1 MGTISEKLK
10 KLRKERGLTIQAV
23 TEGAGI
29 PLRTYQNYEYGQR
42 EISVDALVK
51 LANFYGVSADHL
63 IGLDA
68 EETKPEKVQKKI
80 LYFMDLGKDEYAVEY
95 DGEVTPLSNDLYM
108 SPHDQAVTLAVML
121 GADMVCV

>member
-1 MGTISEKLK
+1 MAICKTLK
-10 KLRKERGLTIQAV
+10 ELRESRSLSMASV
-23 TEGAGI
+23 ATELGI
-29 PLRTYQNYEYGQR
+29 PKGTYASYEYGQR
-42 EISVDALVK
+42 EPNIEMITKFAK
-51 LANFYGVSADHL
+51 FYGVSADHL
-63 IGLDA
+63 IGLDV